1 MLFSTEVAFP
11 HIVYSEELQMYEFCA
26 ETLVCRLIR
35 GVDIPPYGLLRRG
48 TIPRIVYSRESLM
61 TAGSPLVFKA
71 KNQPCT

>member
-1 MLFSTEVAFP
+1 
-11 HIVYSEELQMYEFCA
+11 MYEFCA

-35 GVDIPPYGLLRRG
+35 GVDIPPSGLLRRG

-61 TAGSPLVFKA
+61 TAGSPPPAFKA